1 MMVPFCTCSERLFS
15 SDQYLKILADKN
27 IFLPH
32 HRHDYHN
39 TYTSRMTTLST
50 QPDLTQ
56 LLETHFGYRT
66 FRPLQKNIID
76 TILTGK
82 NCLAVMPTGS
92 GKSLCFQFPALCLS
106 GVTLVISPLIALMK
120 DQVDG
125 LKANG
130 IEAAFLNSSQTAAEQ
145 SDVKTRALSGNLR
158 LLYVAPERIAVEG
171 FLSFLHDI
179 KIALIAID
187 EAHCISEWGHD
198 FRPDYRQLT
207 VLRDAFPNVPC
218 IALTATA
225 TPAVRDDI
233 RKQLNMLEA
242 PLFLSTFNRE
252 NLTYRV
258 HPKTRAFE
266 RLLLILRKPERL
278 PAIVYCFSRKSTETL
293 AADLR
298 SEGFAALP
306 YHAGL
311 EQVVRKQTQ
320 DSFMRDEAQIITA
333 TTAFGMGI
341 DKPDVRTVVHMDLPK
356 NIESYYQETGRAGRD
371 GLPSECFLFFSY
383 GDKIKQEHFI
393 NQMNEGKQKTIARKN
408 LEQMLR
414 FGDIQ
419 TCRRAYLL
427 RYFEEQNVPETCT
440 GCDRCLGIDR
450 QFETKADA
458 DALPYNDAL
467 FQELRIFRRGL
478 SDAQGVSA
486 FVIFGDRS
494 LREMATYFPQCPE
507 SFQKIYGV
515 SDRKLDQYGERFL
528 KVIREFAETHGI
540 SEQPMPDM
548 RAIKERHHTENILSK
563 NSTYDLT
570 RTLVEQKLSLADMAR
585 MRRLK
590 EGTIIQHL
598 EEILRA
604 VPTLDIAYLKPLA
617 ATFEPIAA
625 AFKTHGT
632 ATLSPVFGALN
643 AKYSFDTIR
652 LVRLFLL

>member
-1 MMVPFCTCSERLFS
+1 MVPFCTCSERLFS

-233 RKQLNMLEA
+233 RKQLN
-242 PLFLSTFNRE
+242 
-252 NLTYRV
+252 
-258 HPKTRAFE
+258 
-266 RLLLILRKPERL
+266 I
-278 PAIVYCFSRKSTETL
+278 
-293 AADLR
+293 
-298 SEGFAALP
+298 
-306 YHAGL
+306 
-311 EQVVRKQTQ
+311 
-320 DSFMRDEAQIITA
+320 
-333 TTAFGMGI
+333 
-341 DKPDVRTVVHMDLPK
+341 
-356 NIESYYQETGRAGRD
+356 
-371 GLPSECFLFFSY
+371 
-383 GDKIKQEHFI
+383 
-393 NQMNEGKQKTIARKN
+393 
-408 LEQMLR
+408 
-414 FGDIQ
+414 
-419 TCRRAYLL
+419 
-427 RYFEEQNVPETCT
+427 
-440 GCDRCLGIDR
+440 
-450 QFETKADA
+450 
-458 DALPYNDAL
+458 
-467 FQELRIFRRGL
+467 
-478 SDAQGVSA
+478 
-486 FVIFGDRS
+486 
-494 LREMATYFPQCPE
+494 
-507 SFQKIYGV
+507 
-515 SDRKLDQYGERFL
+515 
-528 KVIREFAETHGI
+528 
-540 SEQPMPDM
+540 
-548 RAIKERHHTENILSK
+548 
-563 NSTYDLT
+563 
-570 RTLVEQKLSLADMAR
+570 
-585 MRRLK
+585 
-590 EGTIIQHL
+590 
-598 EEILRA
+598 
-604 VPTLDIAYLKPLA
+604 
-617 ATFEPIAA
+617 
-625 AFKTHGT
+625 
-632 ATLSPVFGALN
+632 
-643 AKYSFDTIR
+643 
-652 LVRLFLL
+652 